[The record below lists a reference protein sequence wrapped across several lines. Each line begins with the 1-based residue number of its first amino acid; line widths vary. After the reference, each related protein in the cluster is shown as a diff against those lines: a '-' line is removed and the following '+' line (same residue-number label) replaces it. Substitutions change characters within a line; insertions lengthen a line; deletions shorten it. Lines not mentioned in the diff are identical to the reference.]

1 MKTGDPLEQLRRMG
15 EHDLTSDRDGE
26 NRAAR
31 ILAAV
36 QKENGKAPSL
46 SPARVRRHRLPRKW
60 FRHRLTATDRAINVA
75 IALCFLVGALL
86 MLKTPYDYYMRQK
99 TSNALAAAF
108 DNGGFIEVAADAY
121 AIPGEQLET
130 LPSETPP
137 AETSGT
143 VPSETAPTTAEPAAT
158 EATEATEA
166 TAAPTNAPYVAPKVT
181 LQSIGRLSI
190 PKIKNNDPIL
200 EGATEVDLRYGIG
213 RYPPSAPIGAVGRT
227 VLLGHKMKVYGV
239 YFSRLY
245 EMAIGDT
252 FTITTAA
259 AVYGYKVYNITSVYK
274 DQLLNEIFAP
284 CEGSQAMLVTCD
296 FRKDPKGNNRFLV
309 HAMLVSTTPR

>member
-1 MKTGDPLEQLRRMG
+1 MKSGDPLEQLRRMG
-15 EHDLTSDRDGE
+15 EHDMNGDRDDE

-31 ILAAV
+31 ILAAI
-36 QKENGKAPSL
+36 QDENGKAPPR
-46 SPARVRRHRLPRKW
+46 SPARIRRHRLPRKW

-86 MLKTPYDYYMRQK
+86 MLKTPYDYYMRQQ
-99 TSNALAAAF
+99 TSNALAQVF

-130 LPSETPP
+130 LASETRPT
-137 AETSGT
+137 ETSGT
-143 VPSETAPTTAEPAAT
+143 VPAETASTTAEPA
-158 EATEATEA
+158 ATEA

-181 LQSIGRLSI
+181 LQSIGMLSI

-227 VLLGHKMKVYGV
+227 VLLGHKMKLYGV

-252 FTITTAA
+252 FSITTAK
-259 AVYGYKVYNITSVYK
+259 AVYAYKVYNITSVYK